1 MHCFA
6 LLNLKVT
13 VEALPVH
20 SIGLPEE
27 NVNPS
32 DEPTLNRVEIQS
44 DNPKETLN
52 LAEVQSD
59 NVKETPDTSDQ
70 QTNELPI
77 RGESEENLVK
87 VNS

>member
-32 DEPTLNRVEIQS
+32 DELTLNRVEI
-44 DNPKETLN
+44 
-52 LAEVQSD
+52 QSD

-70 QTNELPI
+70 QANELPI